1 VLIFGH
7 RGARG
12 EAPENTLAGFAH
24 AIRQGVLAI
33 ELDVRLSSDDQ
44 LVVIH
49 DATVDRTTDGRGPV
63 ASFTAAELA
72 RLDARGPHTDASS
85 SSSAPV
91 GVPRLTEVLA
101 VCAGRVRLAVEI
113 KTDAPQRLERV
124 CAALVEPL
132 GDAAGRGGVAVTSFD
147 PAALEMMRRL
157 APALP
162 RAYIGA
168 YDTPDFL
175 ETALRL
181 ECRQADIPLARGS
194 AEAVREAR
202 ARGLR
207 VVGWLGNSEPEIES
221 LLRWGV
227 DGITS
232 DFPARALAALRAR
245 GLPTAD
251 DWD

>member
-24 AIRQGVLAI
+24 AIRQGVLAL
-33 ELDVRLSSDDQ
+33 ELDVRLSADDQ

-49 DATVDRTTDGRGPV
+49 DATVDRTTDASGPV
-63 ASFTAAELA
+63 SAFTAAELA
-72 RLDARGPHTDASS
+72 RLDARGPYSEP
-85 SSSAPV
+85 SAPV
-91 GVPRLTEVLA
+91 GVPRLSEVLDA
-101 VCAGRVRLAVEI
+101 VAGRVRLAVEI
-113 KTDAPQRLERV
+113 KTDAPERLERV
-124 CAALVEPL
+124 CAALVAPL
-132 GDAAGRGGVAVTSFD
+132 HDAAARGGVAVTSFD

-157 APALP
+157 APSLP

-168 YDTPDFL
+168 YDTPAFL
-175 ETALRL
+175 DTALRL

-194 AEAVREAR
+194 AEVVREAR
-202 ARGLR
+202 AHGLR
-207 VVGWLGNSEPEIES
+207 VVGWLGNTEPEIEA
-221 LLRWGV
+221 LLEWRV
-227 DGITS
+227 EGITS
-232 DFPARALAALRAR
+232 DFPSRALALLRAR